1 MSNVSV
7 FQQGG
12 APTKRGLSELGKAF
26 ASVRTSRRIQTNT
39 NGTFKKLINN
49 EQSGDAVRGELKVII
64 VGALPKISRVYF
76 DKPYVM
82 GEKTTPPA
90 CWSNLGDKPEALVTD
105 KQHTNCAD
113 CKNNIKDSA
122 ALGKGKAC
130 KYQRRISIL
139 LEGDS
144 SGDVYQFNIPGKS
157 LFGTG
162 VSNVHPFES
171 YMKYLTSNSLSPDN
185 IVTNIF
191 YDSNADSM
199 ELLFTP
205 VRNTTDEED
214 ELVREAMG
222 KPETQAYTKITVFQS
237 DKPISQPVA
246 IEAKE
251 EDLIKKILR
260 REEPEDEE
268 IVEEPVKRQS
278 KKVEPSP
285 KIAQNL
291 ADVVTAWGG
300 E

>member
-82 GEKTTPPA
+82 GEKTPPT

-105 KQHTNCAD
+105 KQHTTCAD
-113 CKNNIKDSA
+113 CKNTIKDSA

-171 YMKYLTSNSLSPDN
+171 YMKYLASNSLSPDN

-268 IVEEPVKRQS
+268 VVEEPVKRQS

>member
-1 MSNVSV
+1 
-7 FQQGG
+7 
-12 APTKRGLSELGKAF
+12 
-26 ASVRTSRRIQTNT
+26 
-39 NGTFKKLINN
+39 
-49 EQSGDAVRGELKVII
+49 
-64 VGALPKISRVYF
+64 
-76 DKPYVM
+76 
-82 GEKTTPPA
+82 
-90 CWSNLGDKPEALVTD
+90 
-105 KQHTNCAD
+105 
-113 CKNNIKDSA
+113 
-122 ALGKGKAC
+122 
-130 KYQRRISIL
+130 
-139 LEGDS
+139 
-144 SGDVYQFNIPGKS
+144 
-157 LFGTG
+157 
-162 VSNVHPFES
+162 
-171 YMKYLTSNSLSPDN
+171 MKYLTSNSLSPDN

-260 REEPEDEE
+260 REEPEEDG
-268 IVEEPVKRQS
+268 VEEPVKRQN

>member
-1 MSNVSV
+1 MNNVSV

-12 APTKRGLSELGKAF
+12 ASIKRELSDLGKTF
-26 ASVRTSRRIQTNT
+26 ASARGTSRRIQTNT

-64 VGALPKISRVYF
+64 IGALPKISRVYYE
-76 DKPYVM
+76 KPFVM
-82 GEKTTPPA
+82 GEKPIPPV
-90 CWSNLGDKPEALVTD
+90 CWSNLGDKPEALVMD

-122 ALGKGKAC
+122 TTGKGKAC
-130 KYQRRISIL
+130 KYQRRISVL
-139 LEGDS
+139 LEGDP
-144 SGDVYQFNIPGKS
+144 SGDVYQFNIPAKS
-157 LFGTG
+157 LFGVG
-162 VSNVHPFES
+162 VSNMHPFES

-185 IVTNIF
+185 IVTNIY
-191 YDSNADSM
+191 YDSNAASM

-214 ELVREAMG
+214 ELVREAMD
-222 KPETQAYTKITVFQS
+222 KPETQMYTKVTVFQA
-237 DKPISQPVA
+237 DKPISQPFA
-246 IEAKE
+246 IEVKR

-260 REEPEDEE
+260 REEPEEDE
-268 IVEEPVKRQS
+268 VEEPVKRQS